1 MKRMLLFTLTA
12 LFCAT
17 SRDVGLCHM
26 CTTDLCGRCCRPTGD
41 GCENNFH
48 RTMRG
53 NDYSDDVYCRLCDC
67 SNPSTGCGWVGDT
80 YGKVICTS
88 CDFIK
93 HASVKVKYFDIAGCG
108 HELKRGNLLNSA

>member
-1 MKRMLLFTLTA
+1 M
-12 LFCAT
+12 
-17 SRDVGLCHM
+17 V
-26 CTTDLCGRCCRPTGD
+26 TTYFA

-53 NDYSDDVYCRLCDC
+53 NDHWDDVYCRLCDC

-108 HELKRGNLLNSA
+108 HELKRGKLLTNA

>member
-12 LFCAT
+12 LFFAM

-26 CTTDLCGRCCRPTGD
+26 CTTDLCGRCCRPTRD

-53 NDYSDDVYCRLCDC
+53 NDHSDDVYCRLCDC
-67 SNPSTGCGWVGDT
+67 SNPSTVDACKNGSFRGNALGV
-80 YGKVICTS
+80 
-88 CDFIK
+88 
-93 HASVKVKYFDIAGCG
+93 VKYFDIAGCG